1 MSKSDTPFTTL
12 QRIIKNTNTKTIL
25 NKTKVIENNEYNNL
39 ILYISNNITNNKVLT
54 IKEQLYNTKYEQR
67 TKTSYYITDNNGRI
81 LNVSHILY
89 LIYKPYLPYIKL
101 NTKHNYILGNL
112 TTSSEIYAR
121 ISNYIY
127 RKNKIQINIQYYNP
141 FTE

>member
-1 MSKSDTPFTTL
+1 MSKHDTPYTTL
-12 QRIIKNTNTKTIL
+12 QRIIKNTNTKNTL
-25 NKTKVIENNEYNNL
+25 TKTKVIEQQEYNNL

-54 IKEQLYNTKYEQR
+54 IKEITYNTKYEQR
-67 TKTSYYITDNNGRI
+67 TKTSYYITGNNGRI
-81 LNVSHILY
+81 LNISHILY

-101 NTKHNYILGNL
+101 NIKHNYILGNL

-127 RKNKIQINIQYYNP
+127 KQNKTQINIQYYNSI
-141 FTE
+141 TE